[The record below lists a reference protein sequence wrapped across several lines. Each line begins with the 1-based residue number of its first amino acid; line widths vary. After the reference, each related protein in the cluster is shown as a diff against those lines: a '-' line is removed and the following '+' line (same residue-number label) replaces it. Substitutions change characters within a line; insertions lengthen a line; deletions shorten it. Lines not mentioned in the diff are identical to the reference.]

1 MYRKQHV
8 TTASDHGCEGRNET
22 VCAGH
27 GHGKRGVDR
36 DPRLCMT
43 CFSVS
48 QSLQNQH
55 LSRYRLPATADNG
68 AGCAPDTR
76 VCRASYERHE
86 KKSVSDIFRKGF
98 CFKSQR
104 IDPNFSLRTAGR
116 SGIRSS

>member
-1 MYRKQHV
+1 M
-8 TTASDHGCEGRNET
+8 ASEVSIAT
-22 VCAGH
+22 
-27 GHGKRGVDR
+27 
-36 DPRLCMT
+36 PRLCMT

-68 AGCAPDTR
+68 AGCALDTR